1 MSFRLLLL
9 PLMACFLMGATPK
22 LVPDVSQRK
31 IDIIY
36 SFTGAELLLFGA
48 ILYPGGRL
56 PTDRADIIVVLRG
69 PSEPITIRKKER
81 LAGIWVNR
89 HSARFETVPSYFAV
103 AASAPLKDLV
113 DDWTATVYELGME
126 TLQLSPA
133 SGNSS
138 EEIADFEQGLLDLRR
153 RAGLYVESEH
163 GVEITEGVLYRARLP
178 LPARVPVGT
187 YVAQTFLVQN
197 GNVVAEA
204 RREITIDKS
213 GFERFVYVAAQRS
226 SFLYG
231 LTAVLIAVA
240 LGWLAGVIF
249 RRK

>member
-1 MSFRLLLL
+1 
-9 PLMACFLMGATPK
+9 
-22 LVPDVSQRK
+22 
-31 IDIIY
+31 
-36 SFTGAELLLFGA
+36 
-48 ILYPGGRL
+48 
-56 PTDRADIIVVLRG
+56 
-69 PSEPITIRKKER
+69 
-81 LAGIWVNR
+81 
-89 HSARFETVPSYFAV
+89 
-103 AASAPLKDLV
+103 
-113 DDWTATVYELGME
+113 ME

-213 GFERFVYVAAQRS
+213 GRS
-226 SFLYG
+226 EEHTSELQSLMRISY
-231 LTAVLIAVA
+231 AVFCLKKKKNKTVENEATSES
-240 LGWLAGVIF
+240 
-249 RRK
+249 

>member
-1 MSFRLLLL
+1 
-9 PLMACFLMGATPK
+9 
-22 LVPDVSQRK
+22 
-31 IDIIY
+31 
-36 SFTGAELLLFGA
+36 
-48 ILYPGGRL
+48 
-56 PTDRADIIVVLRG
+56 
-69 PSEPITIRKKER
+69 
-81 LAGIWVNR
+81 
-89 HSARFETVPSYFAV
+89 
-103 AASAPLKDLV
+103 
-113 DDWTATVYELGME
+113 ME

-213 GFERFVYVAAQRS
+213 GFERFVYVTAQRS